1 VEPAEA
7 QLTTARSAGSEV
19 LGHAQVGSDADPDD
33 DERGEDP
40 EQERGFTDG
49 KPRQLFALEEETN
62 PMRATAMNVHLDDF
76 TAYRCGW
83 VARRLPVAVAV
94 GNRPPWEW
102 RARHR
107 PSVARDTRCAIVRKR
122 SST

>member
-1 VEPAEA
+1 VESEEAHLTPAQDTGNA
-7 QLTTARSAGSEV
+7 A

-49 KPRQLFALEEETN
+49 KPRQLFALKEETN

-76 TAYRCGW
+76 TAYGCGW
-83 VARRLPVAVAV
+83 VARRLPFAVAV
-94 GNRPPWEW
+94 GNRPPGEW